1 MKRSTPP
8 LEAAVQRQILA
19 YLKLARIF
27 HWRANTGAMTVQAR
41 GRKRF
46 VRFGSPGVS
55 DILGI
60 LPGGRFLAIEVK
72 RPRLGRLTADQAAF
86 QANVRAAGG
95 IAVCVCSVEEL
106 RIELRAAGYPAP

>member
-1 MKRSTPP
+1 MRRNPPP
-8 LEAAVQRQILA
+8 LESEVQRQILR
-19 YLKLARIF
+19 YLTTARIF
-27 HWRANTGAMTVQAR
+27 HWRANTGAMKGEYN

-86 QANVRAAGG
+86 QANVRTAGG
-95 IAVCVCSVEEL
+95 LAVCVCSVEEL